1 MWWARPDASWSG
13 AIQDRWCGN
22 GCKPEPLN
30 ERNASADGDPAADGF
45 FLTQLV
51 AAIPRTKG
59 LALRCILKE

>member
-1 MWWARPDASWSG
+1 MNATPAQM
-13 AIQDRWCGN
+13 AI
-22 GCKPEPLN
+22 PLQM
-30 ERNASADGDPAADGF
+30 DF